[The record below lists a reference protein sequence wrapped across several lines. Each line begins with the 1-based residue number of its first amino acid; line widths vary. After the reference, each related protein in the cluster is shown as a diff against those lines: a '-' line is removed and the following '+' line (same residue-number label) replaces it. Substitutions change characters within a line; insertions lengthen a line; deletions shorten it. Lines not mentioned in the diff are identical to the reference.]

1 MISVPNSLTMYMGP
15 GSSTVAA
22 YNKSF
27 QLPITEMQQAANK
40 RVCSVINGEM
50 HIPFAVE
57 YMKYSIYYSNG
68 FSSLSASSDPRGH
81 QLRMEPSKCEG
92 LNHGAYFLNPEL
104 LDPAPH
110 SGAQVEGT
118 EGAPMLGTMH
128 LENHTFL

>member
-1 MISVPNSLTMYMGP
+1 
-15 GSSTVAA
+15 
-22 YNKSF
+22 
-27 QLPITEMQQAANK
+27 
-40 RVCSVINGEM
+40 M

-81 QLRMEPSKCEG
+81 LLRMELSKCEG
-92 LNHGAYFLNPEL
+92 LTHGAYFLNPEL

-118 EGAPMLGTMH
+118 ECAPMLSTMH

>member
-1 MISVPNSLTMYMGP
+1 MVSVPNSLKMYVGP

-22 YNKSF
+22 FNESF

-40 RVCSVINGEM
+40 RVCLVISAEM

-57 YMKYSIYYSNG
+57 YTKYSIYYSNG

-81 QLRMEPSKCEG
+81 LLRMEPSKCEG
-92 LNHGAYFLNPEL
+92 LNHGACFLNPEL
-104 LDPAPH
+104 LDPAAH
-110 SGAQVEGT
+110 KGAQVEGT
-118 EGAPMLGTMH
+118 ECAPMLGTMH